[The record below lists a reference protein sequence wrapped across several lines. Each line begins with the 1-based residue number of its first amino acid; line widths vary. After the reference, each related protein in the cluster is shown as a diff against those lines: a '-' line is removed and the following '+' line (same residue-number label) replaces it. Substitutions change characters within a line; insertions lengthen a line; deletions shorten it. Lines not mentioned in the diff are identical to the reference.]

1 MSTLRDQMLQVMQ
14 QKNYSPRTIKS
25 YLSCLTQLSRH
36 YGKSPEL
43 LSVQQINDFLHHS
56 VTDKGLSN
64 SLINQTIGAL
74 RVLFVNVLKREW
86 QMLDFPRPRPEI
98 HLPSVLSKEEIA
110 RLIQV
115 TRNLKHRTIIMLAY
129 SAGLRLNEVLSLKP
143 ADIDSQ
149 RMQIII
155 RQGKGHKDR
164 TVILSMQILHQLRAY
179 WKAYKPLVYL
189 FEGER
194 PSQPY
199 SQRSVQYLLK
209 RSVRLAGITKSVS
222 FHTLRHSFAT
232 HLVEDGVDVIIIQ
245 RLLGHRSLRTTTV
258 YLHLQNYDIN
268 KIKSPLDTLNTY

>member
-74 RVLFVNVLKREW
+74 KVLFVNVLKREW
-86 QMLDFPRPRPEI
+86 QMLDFPRPRREM
-98 HLPSVLSKEEIA
+98 HLPAVLSKDEIA

-189 FEGER
+189 FEGDR

-199 SQRSVQYLLK
+199 SQRSVQQLLK
-209 RSVRLAGITKSVS
+209 RSVRLACITKSVS